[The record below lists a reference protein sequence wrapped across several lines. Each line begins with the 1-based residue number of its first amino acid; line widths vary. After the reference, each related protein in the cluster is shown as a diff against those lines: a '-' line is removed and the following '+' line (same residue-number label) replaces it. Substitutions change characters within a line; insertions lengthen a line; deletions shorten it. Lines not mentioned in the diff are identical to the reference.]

1 MPVQF
6 ILGRSGTGK
15 TCYCIK
21 AIVNALLEPG
31 DNQPLI
37 LLVPEQATYQAQRA
51 ILSDERITGYSSR
64 LNVLSFDRLQFLL
77 LGRNTARPQL
87 SRIGRAMAVQ
97 RILRNVSGRLK
108 VFDLSAN
115 QPGLGRQMAEAV
127 TELHQ
132 YAKTPEDID
141 ELLGKLSGDESNSLT
156 TLKFADISL
165 VFKEYLNFIE
175 AKFIDPDVQL
185 SRTRRA
191 IVETDFAKNA
201 KLWVDGFAGFTTGEL
216 EILAELLKVV
226 ADAQIALC
234 LDPSH
239 IDLKN
244 PDSKNA
250 DPISLFYPTQRTYTE
265 LFGIIKKLKLE
276 LAEPVILTEPARFSS
291 CPPLAHIESTIFD
304 HRQKKINAE
313 DNVRIIAA
321 PNARM
326 EIRFVAGEILK
337 LIRNKNLRYRD
348 IAVIAP
354 DLARYEHY
362 IRAYFDDYRLPF
374 FIDKRKL
381 LNQHPLV
388 QLIYS
393 ALRVVTGSFSGSDIF
408 AYLKTDLVPL
418 ERCEVDLLENYCVA
432 FGITGSDWQN
442 AKDWHFAEPAQG
454 RFDEQRIN
462 QIRQKVSEPLL
473 ELCSRLC
480 PADNPDTCGVVSARL
495 GPDVV
500 SDTCGVVS
508 ARLEPDVVSEKNLTA
523 AEFTQI
529 IFDFLD
535 SLVVRERMAE
545 WIEEAAEA
553 DDHAAADEHRQVYDR
568 LVNIFDELVEV
579 FADEQMSC
587 DDLISIIDS
596 AFSQLTLAFIPPS
609 LDQVLVG
616 AIERSRHPDL
626 KAVFLIGATQKQFPA
641 PVAFDGLL
649 TDVDRSAAE
658 SADFPLAATTD
669 EKLAERQYLAY
680 IAFTRPAQFLYVTYP
695 LTDDKGS
702 AEVHSQ
708 FITNLESLFENLAA
722 ESVASQQPS
731 VEQVHNEYELTD
743 LLCRELGKDAPRD
756 VTRNSKQQLDRLL
769 ADICADKQ
777 LTKLGSIT
785 QQAVNYDNIAEL
797 GKDVCEKFFT
807 GQIRTSATR
816 LSTFAA
822 CPYRHFARYILE
834 LEERQ
839 EFKFEPLDLG
849 IFYHRVLDTLL
860 EQMNLSKRDFVT
872 IQDQQLLELLGK
884 SIAEFV
890 RTDSFISNFARRSP
904 HNMFIIN
911 CASET
916 LEDCVL
922 AIAQMVRAGKFRPTV
937 SEISFGKV
945 EGTRRTLG
953 EFQLSLSNGQQL
965 LLNGKIDRL
974 DFAELNGKKVSLVF
988 DYKRKDKSFSW
999 SQFYYGLDMQLPIYM
1014 LAVKNADNSGVVT
1027 PDESGLPDVV
1037 SDTCGVVSARLEP
1050 DVVSDNR
1057 QYKTQDVV
1065 GAFYIPVETEVKS
1078 TPIDELPEKM
1088 DKFYYKAKGIFNG
1101 DFFQQLDGSNS
1112 NKFYNFHVTKDGS
1125 QYGYDNISGALRPPD
1140 FEKVL
1145 HFTQTQIIQ
1154 LAEEIL
1160 SGKIGIRPY
1169 RLSGSSP
1176 CSYCKYR
1183 SLCRF
1188 DWQINDYNAL
1198 IPLNKLSALEKMET
1212 TNG

>member
-1 MPVQF
+1 MAVQF

-15 TCYCIK
+15 TSCCIK
-21 AIVNALLEPG
+21 AIVNALLEPS

-51 ILSDERITGYSSR
+51 ILSDERIPGYSGR

-97 RILRNVSGRLK
+97 RILRSLSGKLK

-115 QPGLGRQMAEAV
+115 QPGLGRQIAEVVA
-127 TELHQ
+127 ELHQ

-141 ELLGKLSGDESNSLT
+141 ELLGKLSSDKLNSLT
-156 TLKFADISL
+156 ALKFADISL

-185 SRTRRA
+185 SRARRA
-191 IVETDFAKNA
+191 IAETNFAKSA

-234 LDPSH
+234 LDPSG
-239 IDLKN
+239 IDLEN
-244 PDSKNA
+244 PDSKST
-250 DPISLFYPTQRTYTE
+250 DPLSLFYPTQRTYTE

-276 LAEPVILTEPARFSS
+276 LAEPVILAESARFAS
-291 CPPLAHIESTIFD
+291 CPPLAHIESSIFD
-304 HRQKKINAE
+304 HRPAVSLPNPQKKISAGG
-313 DNVRIIAA
+313 NVRVIAA

-326 EIRFVAGEILK
+326 EVRFVAAEILK
-337 LIRNKNLRYRD
+337 LVRNKNLRYRD

-362 IRAYFDDYRLPF
+362 IRAYFNDYRLPF
-374 FIDKRKL
+374 FIDKRKP
-381 LNQHPLV
+381 LNQHPLI
-388 QLIYS
+388 QFIYS
-393 ALRVVTGSFSGSDIF
+393 ALRVVTGSFSSSDIF

-418 ERCEVDLLENYCVA
+418 ERREVDLLENYCVA

-442 AKDWHFAEPAQG
+442 AKDWHFAEPAQR
-454 RFDEQRIN
+454 RFDEQLIN

-473 ELCSRLC
+473 ELHSRLC
-480 PADNPDTCGVVSARL
+480 PADNPT
-495 GPDVV
+495 
-500 SDTCGVVS
+500 
-508 ARLEPDVVSEKNLTA
+508 LTA
-523 AEFTQI
+523 AEFTQT

-535 SLVVRERMAE
+535 SLGVRERTAQ
-545 WIEEAAEA
+545 WIEEATEA
-553 DDHAAADEHRQVYDR
+553 DDHTAADEHRQVYDR

-579 FADEQMSC
+579 FADEQISF

-596 AFSQLTLAFIPPS
+596 AFSQLTLAFIPPT

-626 KAVFLIGATQKQFPA
+626 KAAFLIGATQKQFPA

-649 TDVDRSAAE
+649 TDADRSAAE
-658 SADFPLAATTD
+658 SKDFPLAATTD

-680 IAFTRPAQFLYVTYP
+680 IAFTRPAQSLYVTYP
-695 LTDDKGS
+695 LTDNKGS
-702 AEVHSQ
+702 AEVRSQ
-708 FITNLESLFENLAA
+708 FIINLESLFENLAA
-722 ESVASQQPS
+722 ESAAAQQTS
-731 VEQVHNEYELTD
+731 IEEVHNEYELTD
-743 LLCRELGKDAPRD
+743 LLCSELGKDAPGGEPVESTRD
-756 VTRNSKQQLDRLL
+756 VTRNSKQQLGRLL
-769 ADICADKQ
+769 TDICVDEQ
-777 LTKLGSIT
+777 LVKLGSIV
-785 QQAVNYDNIAEL
+785 QQAVNYDNSAEL
-797 GKDVCEKFFT
+797 DKAVTEKFFT

-822 CPYRHFARYILE
+822 CPYQHFARYILE
-834 LEERQ
+834 LQERQ

-849 IFYHRVLDTLL
+849 IFYHRVLDTFL
-860 EQMNLSKRDFVT
+860 EQMNLAKMDFAA
-872 IQDQQLLELLGK
+872 IQDQKLLELLGK

-890 RTDSFISNFARRSP
+890 QTDSFVSNFARRSP
-904 HNMFIIN
+904 HNTFIIN

-922 AIAQMVRAGKFRPTV
+922 AIAQIVRAGKFRPTV

-945 EGTRRTLG
+945 EGTRRPVRRSDSEGGTLG
-953 EFQLSLSNGQQL
+953 EFQLSLSNGQKL
-965 LLNGKIDRL
+965 FLNGKIDRL
-974 DFAELNGKKVSLVF
+974 DIAKLNGKPVVSTSNPKAALVF
-988 DYKRKDKSFSW
+988 DYKRRDKPFSW

-1014 LAVKNADNSGVVT
+1014 LAVKNADNT
-1027 PDESGLPDVV
+1027 
-1037 SDTCGVVSARLEP
+1037 
-1050 DVVSDNR
+1050 

-1065 GAFYIPVETEVKS
+1065 GAFYMPVETEIKS
-1078 TPIDELPEKM
+1078 TPIDELPEKI
-1088 DKFYYKAKGIFNG
+1088 DKFYHKAKGIFNG
-1101 DFFQQLDGSNS
+1101 DFFQLLDCTSS
-1112 NKFYNFHVTKDGS
+1112 NKFYNFYVTKDGS
-1125 QYGYDNISGALRPPD
+1125 PYGYDNISGALRPAD

-1145 HFTQTQIIQ
+1145 RFTQTQIVH

-1160 SGKIGIRPY
+1160 SGKVDIRPY
-1169 RLSGSSP
+1169 RLSGNSP
-1176 CSYCKYR
+1176 CTYCKYK

-1198 IPLNKLSALEKMET
+1198 TPINKLSALEKM
-1212 TNG
+1212 GAIDG

>member
-15 TCYCIK
+15 TYYCIK

-51 ILSDERITGYSSR
+51 ILSDERIAGYSSR

-141 ELLGKLSGDESNSLT
+141 ELLGKLSRDESNSLT

-244 PDSKNA
+244 PDSKNT

-408 AYLKTDLVPL
+408 AYLKTDLVPI
-418 ERCEVDLLENYCVA
+418 ERCELDLLENYCVA

-473 ELCSRLC
+473 KLCSRLC
-480 PADNPDTCGVVSARL
+480 PADNP
-495 GPDVV
+495 
-500 SDTCGVVS
+500 
-508 ARLEPDVVSEKNLTA
+508 EKTLTA

-756 VTRNSKQQLDRLL
+756 MTRNSHLPRRQAGQQIGRLL
-769 ADICADKQ
+769 ADICADEQ

-807 GQIRTSATR
+807 GRIRTSATR

-860 EQMNLSKRDFVT
+860 EQMNLAKRDFVT

-904 HNMFIIN
+904 HNTFIIN

-937 SEISFGKV
+937 SEIAFGKV

-953 EFQLSLSNGQQL
+953 EFQLGLSNGQQL

-974 DFAELNGKKVSLVF
+974 DIAELNGKKVSLVF

-1014 LAVKNADNSGVVT
+1014 LAVKNTG
-1027 PDESGLPDVV
+1027 
-1037 SDTCGVVSARLEP
+1037 
-1050 DVVSDNR
+1050 NR
-1057 QYKTQDVV
+1057 QYKTHDVV
-1065 GAFYIPVETEVKS
+1065 GAFYIPVETEIKS
-1078 TPIDELPEKM
+1078 TAIDELPEKM
-1088 DKFYYKAKGIFNG
+1088 GKFYYKAKGIFNG
-1101 DFFQQLDGSNS
+1101 DFFQQLDSSNS

-1160 SGKIGIRPY
+1160 SGKIDIRPY

-1176 CSYCKYR
+1176 CSYCKYK
-1183 SLCRF
+1183 SLCHF

-1212 TNG
+1212 ANG

>member
-15 TCYCIK
+15 TNCCIK

-31 DNQPLI
+31 DNRPLI

-51 ILSDERITGYSSR
+51 VLSDERITGYSSK

-115 QPGLGRQMAEAV
+115 QPGLGRQMAELV

-132 YAKTPEDID
+132 YAKTPQDID
-141 ELLGKLSGDESNSLT
+141 ELLGKLSRDEPNNLT
-156 TLKFADISL
+156 ALKFADISL
-165 VFKEYLNFIE
+165 VFKECLNFIE

-185 SRTRRA
+185 RRTRRA

-201 KLWVDGFAGFTTGEL
+201 KLWVDGFAGFTTSEL

-291 CPPLAHIESTIFD
+291 CPPLAHIESTIFN
-304 HRQKKINAE
+304 HRPAVSLSFPQKKINAE

-326 EIRFVAGEILK
+326 EIRFVAREILK
-337 LIRNKNLRYRD
+337 LVRNKNLRYRD
-348 IAVIAP
+348 IAIIAP

-381 LNQHPLV
+381 LNQHPLI
-388 QLIYS
+388 QLICS

-418 ERCEVDLLENYCVA
+418 ERRQVDLLENYCVA

-454 RFDEQRIN
+454 RFDKQRIN
-462 QIRQKVSEPLL
+462 QIRQKVSQPLL

-480 PADNPDTCGVVSARL
+480 PADNPQKT
-495 GPDVV
+495 
-500 SDTCGVVS
+500 
-508 ARLEPDVVSEKNLTA
+508 LTA
-523 AEFTQI
+523 AEFTQT

-535 SLVVRERMAE
+535 SLGVRERMAE

-568 LVNIFDELVEV
+568 LINIFDELVEV

-708 FITNLESLFENLAA
+708 FITNLESLFENLAP

-743 LLCRELGKDAPRD
+743 LLCRELGRD
-756 VTRNSKQQLDRLL
+756 VSGDSTQDSQLGRLL
-769 ADICADKQ
+769 ADICADEQ

-785 QQAVNYDNIAEL
+785 QQAVNYDNSAEL

-807 GQIRTSATR
+807 GQIRTSASR

-822 CPYRHFARYILE
+822 CPYQHFARYILE

-849 IFYHRVLDTLL
+849 IFYHRVLDTFL
-860 EQMNLSKRDFVT
+860 EKMKLAKMDFAT
-872 IQDQQLLELLGK
+872 IQDQKLLELLGK

-890 RTDSFISNFARRSP
+890 RTDSFISNFARRST

-922 AIAQMVRAGKFRPTV
+922 AIAQMVRAGNFRPIV
-937 SEISFGKV
+937 SEITFGKA
-945 EGTRRTLG
+945 EGARRTLG
-953 EFQLSLSNGQQL
+953 EIQLALPNEKQL
-965 LLNGKIDRL
+965 FLNGKIDRL
-974 DFAELNGKKVSLVF
+974 DIAELNGKKAALVF
-988 DYKRKDKSFSW
+988 DYKRKDKPFSW
-999 SQFYYGLDMQLPIYM
+999 SRFYYGLEMQLPIYM
-1014 LAVKNADNSGVVT
+1014 LAVKNTN
-1027 PDESGLPDVV
+1027 
-1037 SDTCGVVSARLEP
+1037 
-1050 DVVSDNR
+1050 NR
-1057 QYKTQDVV
+1057 QYKTHDVA
-1065 GAFYIPVETEVKS
+1065 GAFYMPVETEIKS
-1078 TPIDELPEKM
+1078 TAIDELPEKM
-1088 DKFYYKAKGIFNG
+1088 DKFYYKAKGILNG
-1101 DFFQQLDGSNS
+1101 DFFQHLDGSNS
-1112 NKFYNFHVTKDGS
+1112 NKFYNFYVTKDGS
-1125 QYGYDNISGALRPPD
+1125 QYGYDNISGALRPAD

-1145 HFTQTQIIQ
+1145 NFTQTQIVR

-1160 SGKIGIRPY
+1160 SGKIVIRPY

-1176 CSYCKYR
+1176 CSYCKFR

-1188 DWQINDYNAL
+1188 DWQINDYNTL

-1212 TNG
+1212 TDG